1 MRQLCIPV
9 PYIPE
14 GQVAD
19 IIFRLEGKE
28 VTYSY
33 KLESLPWEAKN
44 GEEEGNEGNPSQTLE
59 RIITLRE
66 YIAALSVE
74 WELIQ
79 IFTPALGAKHIQV
92 LFRKRND

>member
-9 PYIPE
+9 PAIPE

-19 IIFRLEGKE
+19 IIFKMEGKE
-28 VTYSY
+28 VAFSY
-33 KLESLPWEAKN
+33 KLESLPWEVSMA
-44 GEEEGNEGNPSQTLE
+44 GDDYNEGNPSQTLE
-59 RIITLRE
+59 KILKLRE

-79 IFTPALGAKHIQV
+79 IYTPEPNASHIQV
-92 LFRKRND
+92 LFRKRNG